1 MILVDAGPLVALLD
15 RDDQHHAACAEAF
28 KTIDEP
34 LATVWPAFTEAMY
47 LLHDAPNGP
56 ERLWDFAEEVRITF
70 LQVAEHDNQR
80 IRELMQ
86 KYNDRQMD
94 LADATLVCVA
104 EREGLDQ
111 IFTVERT
118 DFTVYRL
125 NGHQRFQII
134 P

>member
-1 MILVDAGPLVALLD
+1 MILVDVGPLVALLN
-15 RDDQHHAACAEAF
+15 RNDQHHAACVEAL

-34 LATVWPAFTEAMY
+34 LATVWPAFAEAMY
-47 LLHDAPNGP
+47 LLHDTPNAP
-56 ERLWDFAEEVRITF
+56 ERLWDFAERAEITF
-70 LQVAEHDNQR
+70 LQVAEDDIQR
-80 IRELMQ
+80 IRALMQ

-104 EREGLDQ
+104 EREGIDR
-111 IFTVERT
+111 IFTVDRT

-125 NGHQRFQII
+125 NGHQGFQIT